1 MIFCYIPTPIIAIQ
15 GTHFVTFVT
24 STPTPPLSISVS
36 TSPDYVMDTLT
47 AVYVALTLTI
57 AIVAIWSVRVGRKQ
71 SQTVVTP
78 ENWTPGKVQ
87 ARRYTRT
94 KKGVR
99 DDTTT
104 NIYSRVQDA
113 GRARPGEWSA

>member
-1 MIFCYIPTPIIAIQ
+1 MLRFTKIP
-15 GTHFVTFVT
+15 
-24 STPTPPLSISVS
+24 
-36 TSPDYVMDTLT
+36 
-47 AVYVALTLTI
+47 
-57 AIVAIWSVRVGRKQ
+57 
-71 SQTVVTP
+71 VVTP

-104 NIYSRVQDA
+104 EEIKLHII
-113 GRARPGEWSA
+113 PL